1 MIFGK
6 KNTNSSTTAGLPHGS
21 ASGSAPGQAY
31 QNSENTRILSILA
44 QDYLKE
50 KKSKRR
56 WSLFFK
62 LLVLAYVGVMAA
74 FYFKTGSTT
83 ISQKHTAIVELNGQ
97 IGPDENSAYKI
108 NKSLANAF
116 EAENSVGV
124 ILQIN
129 SPGGTPVQAAQ
140 VNEEILRLKSLYP
153 DKPFYVA
160 ITDICAS
167 GGYYIAVAADQIFAH
182 PASIVGSIGV
192 LMNGFGFVESLK
204 KLGVERRLITAG
216 ENKGILDPFSPVDPQ
231 QVSHAETMLAE
242 VHNQFIN
249 AVKSGR
255 GDKLK
260 NDPDIFSGL
269 FWSGERAMELGL
281 IDQFG
286 SAEMIA
292 RDVIGEEDIFDYT
305 FRPRFIDA
313 FAKQIGASIINTLTG
328 KSLQIQ

>member
-6 KNTNSSTTAGLPHGS
+6 KNANASSATGAT
-21 ASGSAPGQAY
+21 PGDSY

-62 LLVLAYVGVMAA
+62 ILVLAYIAA
-74 FYFKTGSTT
+74 TAIFYFKTSSNT
-83 ISQKHTAIVELNGQ
+83 ITEKHTALVELNGA
-97 IGPDENSAYKI
+97 IGPDENSAHRI
-108 NKSLANAF
+108 NKSLADAF
-116 EAENSVGV
+116 EAKNSVGV

-140 VNEEILRLKSLYP
+140 VNEEINRLKLLYP
-153 DKPFYVA
+153 DKPFHVA
-160 ITDICAS
+160 ISDICAS

-192 LMNGFGFVESLK
+192 LMNGFGFVETMN

-216 ENKGILDPFSPVDPQ
+216 ENKGILDPFSPVDPKQ
-231 QVSHAETMLAE
+231 AAHAKTMLAE
-242 VHNQFIN
+242 VHNQFID

-255 GDKLK
+255 GDRLK
-260 NDPDIFSGL
+260 NDPQIFSGL
-269 FWSGERAMELGL
+269 FWSGEKAMELGL

-286 SAEMIA
+286 SAESIA
-292 RDVIGEEDIFDYT
+292 RDVIGAETIFDYS
-305 FRPRFIDA
+305 FRPRFFDA
-313 FAKQIGASIINTLTG
+313 FAKQIGASMMNTLTE
-328 KSLQIQ
+328 KSLQLQ